1 MSDNE
6 NKLYNLNITFKY
18 EYFDK
23 KLQKEVKYDYTIL
36 ENGKFLHSDIRNQ
49 NFYDNIIDNYTE
61 VKQCENK
68 GQSCDKIK
76 PAIEKADNKDNRMN
90 LAIPFSN
97 KYIDLNIL
105 DKIIINEGK
114 DKSKNE
120 KLGFNN
126 LVRELKDNTG
136 GSYNITNYIYFIDDI
151 LSLFTGDR
159 KDLLDYKTK
168 IEIIKEKDNTKE
180 LIKYIN
186 TEDAK
191 VAKKEAAEA
200 AKGATKEA
208 TEADAG
214 KPAQADD
221 TTKER
226 DNISYPNIYIILN
239 YLQSNLKLT
248 PRSDLSNK
256 SNKFYTKFIELKNE
270 KDKQNQKDDNIFEE
284 FKNKNFMKLFDTK
297 NLEGRQITKLF
308 DILDEDFDKVST
320 FNKELYSYSTPNR
333 ADTDEYNSK
342 KPKYYNNKEKLES
355 IIYDYAQYID
365 KDIYNKLK
373 KNKKDLINHITQ
385 RIKPFKQIIT
395 YYNIFKLLTELYIIK
410 DTIIFNT
417 NLKGSHYKKI
427 LKIEPMIQLKLKP
440 LFRGD
445 NINFIYSVT
454 FEEIPETSLL
464 RFNINII
471 NNDEKLISKDEDED
485 SYNEKYIPYSTSIYS
500 QKNDLNE
507 YIIYNHKLDVKKIIS
522 QFPFLIQ
529 NDDLFKKV
537 KPNNVNEIFLNNQL
551 FEHINKP
558 KFIDS
563 SKKEDIEH
571 GKDIEHYIRDN
582 YINELF
588 FKKNN
593 ILFLNKKF
601 YQITEAKINETI
613 TKQRKKNK
621 TNIINKEADDK
632 IVKKGY
638 YLAYNNIDN
647 RLAYNGVGSTLNFYL
662 DVYCYV
668 KNKIDEKISF
678 NKKFESF
685 FNCNNSANNLDIL
698 FKDLLQEYYSE
709 NTFKNLLKNNKNID
723 EVPPID
729 KAPLIN
735 EAPEKQKQYMKP
747 KDELKKFDDKM
758 DFDDDKMDFEKKI
771 DYGGKKLIKKKEKK
785 DNKLI
790 IKKNKKIKK
799 KKIFSK
805 MYYNN
810 KNNNNKK
817 FKKYTSKYHKNK
829 RKINL
834 KTKTIKLIKYY
845 LNY

>member
-1 MSDNE
+1 MSDN
-6 NKLYNLNITFKY
+6 KPYNLNITFKY
-18 EYFDK
+18 KYFDK
-23 KLQKEVKYDYTIL
+23 KLQKYVNYDYNIL

-49 NFYDNIIDNYTE
+49 NFYDNIIDKNTKKCPNE
-61 VKQCENK
+61 GQ
-68 GQSCDKIK
+68 QSCDKIK
-76 PAIEKADNKDNRMN
+76 SSIEEADNNGNKMI

-120 KLGFNN
+120 
-126 LVRELKDNTG
+126 ELKFTDLVTNLKKFKKEKYNVENIKDFFTDIIENFFNL
-136 GSYNITNYIYFIDDI
+136 GSTNKKKKNKNDLLKFIREINETDETDELKIYNLIINKINSILEEEKIHETIINITKLDD
-151 LSLFTGDR
+151 LNF
-159 KDLLDYKTK
+159 
-168 IEIIKEKDNTKE
+168 E
-180 LIKYIN
+180 LISGILEKLSIIIEE
-186 TEDAK
+186 TSISLS
-191 VAKKEAAEA
+191 
-200 AKGATKEA
+200 TK
-208 TEADAG
+208 
-214 KPAQADD
+214 
-221 TTKER
+221 
-226 DNISYPNIYIILN
+226 S
-239 YLQSNLKLT
+239 
-248 PRSDLSNK
+248 
-256 SNKFYTKFIELKNE
+256 KFYTEFMELKNE
-270 KDKQNQKDDNIFEE
+270 KNKQNQKQQNVFEE
-284 FKNKNFMKLFDTK
+284 FKNKNFMKLFDR
-297 NLEGRQITKLF
+297 NNENGRQITKLF

-320 FNKELYSYSTPNR
+320 FNKELYPSSSPNNR
-333 ADTDEYNSK
+333 TTDEYNSK
-342 KPKYYNNKEKLES
+342 KPKYYNTEEKLES

-417 NLKGSHYKKI
+417 NLRGSHYKKL
-427 LKIEPMIQLKLKP
+427 LKIEPMLQPKLYP
-440 LFRGD
+440 LFRAG

-454 FEEIPETSLL
+454 FEDIPDTSIL

-471 NNDEKLISKDEDED
+471 NNDEKIITKDEDED
-485 SYNEKYIPYSTSIYS
+485 SYNEKYIPYDTSIYC
-500 QKNDLNE
+500 QKNDLSE

-522 QFPFLIQ
+522 QFPFLIK
-529 NDDLFKKV
+529 NDELFKKV

-551 FEHINKP
+551 FEHINKG

-563 SKKEDIEH
+563 SKKDKNIEH
-571 GKDIEHYIRDN
+571 NEATTNYIRDN
-582 YINELF
+582 YINEVF
-588 FKKNN
+588 FKKDN
-593 ILFLNKKF
+593 ILFLNDNNQKKF
-601 YQITEAKINETI
+601 YQITEAKINESI
-613 TKQRKKNK
+613 TKQRKKTNK
-621 TNIINKEADDK
+621 TNIINFEEDDN

-638 YLAYNNIDN
+638 YLAYKNIDN
-647 RLAYNGVGSTLNFYL
+647 RLAYSDVGTSLNFYL

-709 NTFKNLLKNNKNID
+709 NTFKKLLKNNKNTD
-723 EVPPID
+723 EAPDID
-729 KAPLIN
+729 KAPIID
-735 EAPEKQKQYMKP
+735 EADEKQKQYMEP

-758 DFDDDKMDFEKKI
+758 DFDNDKMDFERAMN
-771 DYGGKKLIKKKEKK
+771 YGGKKLIKKEKK
-785 DNKLI
+785 GKKDKKDKKDKKLI
-790 IKKNKKIKK
+790 IKKNKK

-810 KNNNNKK
+810 NNKNK
-817 FKKYTSKYHKNK
+817 KLKKYTSKYHKNK

-845 LNY
+845 LNF

>member
-1 MSDNE
+1 MQGTINSINNI
-6 NKLYNLNITFKY
+6 NKLDDLNFKVIG
-18 EYFDK
+18 D
-23 KLQKEVKYDYTIL
+23 IL
-36 ENGKFLHSDIRNQ
+36 EKLSLIIEKTSTSLSKSK
-49 NFYDNIIDNYTE
+49 FYDIIM
-61 VKQCENK
+61 K
-68 GQSCDKIK
+68 
-76 PAIEKADNKDNRMN
+76 
-90 LAIPFSN
+90 
-97 KYIDLNIL
+97 
-105 DKIIINEGK
+105 
-114 DKSKNE
+114 
-120 KLGFNN
+120 
-126 LVRELKDNTG
+126 
-136 GSYNITNYIYFIDDI
+136 
-151 LSLFTGDR
+151 
-159 KDLLDYKTK
+159 
-168 IEIIKEKDNTKE
+168 
-180 LIKYIN
+180 
-186 TEDAK
+186 
-191 VAKKEAAEA
+191 
-200 AKGATKEA
+200 
-208 TEADAG
+208 
-214 KPAQADD
+214 
-221 TTKER
+221 
-226 DNISYPNIYIILN
+226 
-239 YLQSNLKLT
+239 
-248 PRSDLSNK
+248 
-256 SNKFYTKFIELKNE
+256 LKNE
-270 KDKQNQKDDNIFEE
+270 KDKQNQKQENVFEE
-284 FKNKNFMKLFDTK
+284 FKNKNFMKLFDI
-297 NLEGRQITKLF
+297 NNENGRQITKLF
-308 DILDEDFDKVST
+308 DILDEDYDKVST
-320 FNKELYSYSTPNR
+320 FNKDLYSSSSLNSR
-333 ADTDEYNSK
+333 DTDEYNSK

-471 NNDEKLISKDEDED
+471 NNDEKLISNAKKEDKDED
-485 SYNEKYIPYSTSIYS
+485 SYDEKYIPYSTSIYS
-500 QKNDLNE
+500 QKNNLSD

-571 GKDIEHYIRDN
+571 GKDIEHSIRDN

-588 FKKNN
+588 LKKDN

-601 YQITEAKINETI
+601 YQITEAKINESF
-613 TKQRKKNK
+613 TKQRKKTNE
-621 TNIINKEADDK
+621 TNIINKEDDDN
-632 IVKKGY
+632 IVKNGY

-647 RLAYNGVGSTLNFYL
+647 RLAYSGVGTSLNFYL

-709 NTFKNLLKNNKNID
+709 NTF
-723 EVPPID
+723 
-729 KAPLIN
+729 
-735 EAPEKQKQYMKP
+735 
-747 KDELKKFDDKM
+747 
-758 DFDDDKMDFEKKI
+758 
-771 DYGGKKLIKKKEKK
+771 
-785 DNKLI
+785 
-790 IKKNKKIKK
+790 
-799 KKIFSK
+799 
-805 MYYNN
+805 
-810 KNNNNKK
+810 
-817 FKKYTSKYHKNK
+817 
-829 RKINL
+829 
-834 KTKTIKLIKYY
+834 
-845 LNY
+845 